1 MGARILFRDSQG
13 RDGSIDLDPSV
24 PVYVGRALECAI
36 RTDDA
41 MVSRKHS
48 MIRMEQSRFFVEDLG
63 SSNGTHVNDVR
74 VTKQPLNHN
83 DVVRCGSLWLRY
95 IEDGPIA
102 ASPAGAAG
110 FGPAGPGP
118 VGTARPGP
126 AAPMQPSGY
135 AVGASGK
142 PLKPPTVPPLG
153 GGAVSGVTGGGPA
166 GFEPVKEESSV
177 VIDLGAQGPGEYER
191 LKALVHEAQTELEE
205 LQARFD
211 REAAEGK
218 RARAEAISLRDR
230 IEELKRGIQD
240 RDDMV
245 ASHGRVGEELREEL
259 QQTREELANLRA
271 ELAEARESIGARDR
285 QLERSQGD
293 VVRLKEELE
302 DLNRQL
308 GEVSRTK
315 DEGWKK
321 LNDQLGE
328 IEHLREVINEQER
341 MLEERRVGLVSQE
354 EVIKELRSDK
364 EKLIKQQAQLRAERD
379 ELRSDAGR
387 QNAQIS
393 AIDEENRR
401 LSELLA
407 QLQSKAVGGRSED
420 DTLKLTE
427 DLKNARI
434 EVRKLESDR
443 DRLQEM
449 NERAEREIEKLE
461 DRVAELEVSLRDSD
475 EKREVARSTKSV
487 AEEAMAKAEA
497 RAHKAEE
504 EALEAAKARDVA
516 MSAAD
521 DARREADRL
530 RRQID
535 KADHGGGH
543 ADHAKLEAELA
554 ELRGQVRD
562 AVARANDAERQLS
575 AVAAERDAA
584 KVEVRT
590 YKTGS
595 FTLDVIDADEETT
608 SGAAAADLAG
618 QAKVA
623 AMAERAHEVYEAIN
637 DILSELRNNAVLADG
652 EFGDLAGQI
661 EGQNPDSIRIIKEA
675 IDALVGNAE
684 DAKGALR
691 SLKELVEFDA

>member
-95 IEDGPIA
+95 IEDGPVA
-102 ASPAGAAG
+102 VASPVA
-110 FGPAGPGP
+110 P
-118 VGTARPGP
+118 VA
-126 AAPMQPSGY
+126 AAPAEPSGY
-135 AVGASGK
+135 AVGASGR
-142 PLKPPTVPPLG
+142 PLKPPTVPPVG
-153 GGAVSGVTGGGPA
+153 GGAVSGTTGGGRSA
-166 GFEPVKEESSV
+166 FAPVKEESSV
-177 VIDLGAQGPGEYER
+177 VIDLGAQGPDEHER
-191 LKALVHEAQTELEE
+191 LKVLVREAQVELEE
-205 LQARFD
+205 LQSRFD

-245 ASHGRVGEELREEL
+245 ASHARVGEELREEI

-271 ELAEARESIGARDR
+271 ELAEARENVGARDR

-293 VVRLKEELE
+293 IVRLKEELE

-354 EVIKELRSDK
+354 EVIKELRADK
-364 EKLIKQQAQLRAERD
+364 EKLIKQQASLRAERD

-407 QLQSKAVGGRSED
+407 HLQSKAVGGRSED
-420 DTLKLTE
+420 DTLKLTD

-443 DRLQEM
+443 ERLQEM
-449 NERAEREIEKLE
+449 NDRAEREIEKLE

-516 MSAAD
+516 MSTAD

-530 RRQID
+530 RRQLE
-535 KADHGGGH
+535 KAEKGGGQ
-543 ADHAKLEAELA
+543 ADQSRLEAELL
-554 ELRGQVRD
+554 ELRSQVRESI
-562 AVARANDAERQLS
+562 ARANDAERQLG
-575 AVAAERDAA
+575 AVEAERDAA
-584 KVEVRT
+584 KVEARG
-590 YKTGS
+590 YKTGA
-595 FTLDVIDADEETT
+595 FTVDVVDSDEQTT
-608 SGAAAADLAG
+608 SGGAAASDLE
-618 QAKVA
+618 
-623 AMAERAHEVYEAIN
+623 AMARVGAMEERAREVYEAIN
-637 DILSELRNNAVLADG
+637 DILSELRNNAVIADG
-652 EFGDLAGQI
+652 EFDDLAGRI
-661 EGQNPDSIRIIKEA
+661 EGQNLDSIRIIKEA

-691 SLKELVEFDA
+691 GLKELVEFDA